1 MVPSDSEAEAVNV
14 LGLSYE
20 PLPSTAA
27 LDTMLW
33 ARRETE
39 GSIHGS
45 AQIFVIYYKVSHR
58 FLRLESY
65 PLLIWMSSDLTT
77 KEQMLLRYSS
87 FFVFLILFCQFPL
100 VGICRPQL
108 VAITS
113 SKVVSEFG
121 DHIHRSG

>member
-1 MVPSDSEAEAVNV
+1 MVPSDSEAGSVNI
-14 LGLSYE
+14 LGLSYN
-20 PLPSTAA
+20 PLPSAAA

-45 AQIFVIYYKVSHR
+45 AQIFAIRCKVNHR

-65 PLLIWMSSDLTT
+65 PLLMRMSSDLTT
-77 KEQMLLRYSS
+77 EEQMLLLYSS